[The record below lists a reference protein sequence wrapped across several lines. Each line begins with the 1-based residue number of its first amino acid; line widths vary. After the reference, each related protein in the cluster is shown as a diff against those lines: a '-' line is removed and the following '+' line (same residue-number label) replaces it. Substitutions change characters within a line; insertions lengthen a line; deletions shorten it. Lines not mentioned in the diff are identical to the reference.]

1 MRSPIPSASGNPPN
15 RPVKEEPE
23 VTQEESIPS
32 DGKDEVG
39 EEMMKDLGRERA
51 KKEFREYGKDMTD
64 PPPRP

>member
-1 MRSPIPSASGNPPN
+1 MRSPTPSGNPPN
-15 RPVKEEPE
+15 GPVKEEPE

-51 KKEFREYGKDMTD
+51 TKESGKDMTD